1 MQWTNMHF
9 CDFSL
14 VDFFALGV
22 NLFYL
27 RLRDNTQRLYVAKHL
42 PLQSGTYRD
51 TGFFN
56 GQSSIT

>member
-27 RLRDNTQRLYVAKHL
+27 RLRDKYTKTIR
-42 PLQSGTYRD
+42 
-51 TGFFN
+51 
-56 GQSSIT
+56 GQAFAITEWDL